1 MNTLCY
7 CFEITED
14 EVIKEIRK
22 TGKTAVIE
30 KIKELIKKDGCD
42 CKNKNPKG
50 VCCLPDIKVWL
61 EEQGINK
68 SLDDTPKCSCC
79 K

>member
-14 EVIKEIRK
+14 EVIKEILK

-30 KIKELIKKDGCD
+30 KIKKFIKKDECD
-42 CKNKNPKG
+42 CKNKNPKR

-61 EEQGINK
+61 EEQGI
-68 SLDDTPKCSCC
+68 TRA
-79 K
+79 